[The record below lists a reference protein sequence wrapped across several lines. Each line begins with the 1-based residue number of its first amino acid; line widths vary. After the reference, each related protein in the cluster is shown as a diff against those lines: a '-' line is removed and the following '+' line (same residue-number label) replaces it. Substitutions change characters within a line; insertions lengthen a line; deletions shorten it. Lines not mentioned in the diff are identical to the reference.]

1 MDVEI
6 GFLFKIFR
14 KNYLRTKKVAATL
27 CALMGMAVRYR
38 WQEFT
43 PVQQTQIQMVFM
55 EERMDE
61 A

>member
-1 MDVEI
+1 
-6 GFLFKIFR
+6 
-14 KNYLRTKKVAATL
+14 
-27 CALMGMAVRYR
+27 MGMAVRYR